1 MANELLLEL
10 VGERLARLRQT
21 RGLTQDQL
29 AEQAGLGLR
38 SIQRLETGTRSMRL
52 DGFIRVCRALGILER
67 FELLLPEPSPS
78 PMEELKLQGKTRKR
92 MRVRNS
98 SSGYKTQSNSSSKS
112 KPDTPWT
119 WGEES

>member
-1 MANELLLEL
+1 MADELLLEL

-21 RGLTQDQL
+21 RGLTQNQL

-52 DGFIRVCRALGILER
+52 DGFMKVCRALGILER
-67 FELLLPEPSPS
+67 FELLLPESSPS

-98 SSGYKTQSNSSSKS
+98 SSGYKTRSKS
-112 KPDTPWT
+112 KPDTHWT